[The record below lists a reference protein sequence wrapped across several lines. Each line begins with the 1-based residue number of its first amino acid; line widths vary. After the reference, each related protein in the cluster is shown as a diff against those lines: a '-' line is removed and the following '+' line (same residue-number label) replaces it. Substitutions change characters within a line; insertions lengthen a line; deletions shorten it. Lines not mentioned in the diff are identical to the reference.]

1 MNPALDNLHSYN
13 NELGRFS
20 FHVRQRFKSKTANPA
35 PAILSPLNPIPQVPL
50 KKKKNIYIY
59 IYMELT
65 PMMLLLIGQDKSNAP
80 CVLIFD
86 IANALS
92 LLF

>member
-1 MNPALDNLHSYN
+1 
-13 NELGRFS
+13 
-20 FHVRQRFKSKTANPA
+20 
-35 PAILSPLNPIPQVPL
+35 
-50 KKKKNIYIY
+50 
-59 IYMELT
+59 MELT
-65 PMMLLLIGQDKSNAP
+65 LMMMLLIGQDKSNAP